1 MSNWPGFRRFPRP
14 SAACATTEWSRAL
27 VVALGCGAL
36 VGCGSPPLE
45 GVETARTGGNGA
57 SSLSIT
63 VPASTQ
69 GTAAGD
75 LLLATLG
82 VKANPNTQ
90 GPVGW
95 SAVPGLQGFNGALC
109 GSDTEGTACQ
119 LSVFYKIADGSELK
133 ADFSWGTTRQAA
145 GAVLRY
151 SNADTTAPIG
161 ATRTAR
167 GSSSTPTAPVV
178 TTTRASSRVLRLA
191 VAESDDARQF
201 LAGSLV
207 FADAPTTIRFNI
219 VSFPD
224 AISDPT
230 NGCGPPLSACNLTDD
245 AVALAGSDVHKG
257 AVGASGTGEWEL
269 PGGDQWLAA
278 SIEIKVAL

>member
-1 MSNWPGFRRFPRP
+1 MRNWQGFRRFPRP
-14 SAACATTEWSRAL
+14 SDSCAATARNRAL
-27 VVALGCGAL
+27 VVALVCGAMI
-36 VGCGSPPLE
+36 GCGSPPIE

-57 SSLSIT
+57 TSLSIT
-63 VPASTQ
+63 VPASTE

-75 LLLATLG
+75 LLLAMLG
-82 VKANPNTQ
+82 VKANPNTR
-90 GPVGW
+90 GPAGW
-95 SAVPGLQGFNGALC
+95 SAIPGFQGFNGALC

-119 LSVFYKIADGSELK
+119 LSVFYKIADGSESTV
-133 ADFSWGTTRQAA
+133 DFSWGTTRQAA

-151 SNADTTAPIG
+151 SNADTTEPIG

-167 GSSSTPTAPVV
+167 GSNSTPTAPVV

-191 VAESDDARQF
+191 VAESDDAREF

-207 FADAPTTIRFNI
+207 FADEPTTIRFNI

-230 NGCGPPLSACNLTDD
+230 NGCGPPLSECALTDD

-269 PGGDQWLAA
+269 LGGDQWLAA
-278 SIEIKVAL
+278 SSEIKVAL